1 MCTRKRRLIIQRYAY
16 RFVLFGCVV
25 GLKKGSISVLFLWP
39 IESFR
44 TIKRLLNQ
52 IQRGKEK
59 RGITGSVIDGLTKK
73 IAITVKRIFRCVIK
87 SRTAS
92 QKTNDLFLL
101 P

>member
-25 GLKKGSISVLFLWP
+25 GLKKGSISVEFLWP
-39 IESFR
+39 VESFR

-59 RGITGSVIDGLTKK
+59 RGITGSTCNRRANEKDSDDCEANI
-73 IAITVKRIFRCVIK
+73 
-87 SRTAS
+87 
-92 QKTNDLFLL
+92 
-101 P
+101 